1 MDEAAARA
9 PKPGPYRFKPRRQKE
24 GGRRIGST
32 NKVPRLLKEA
42 IMLAAELEGSNGW
55 GSGKLVGFFRKVAR
69 EDPRAFAKLLAR
81 VPLQEEV
88 PTTEVVRY
96 RTSAE
101 IRRDMISRG
110 LTKDVLARMV
120 ENFDDDGVEL
130 VYVKSGHNP

>member
-1 MDEAAARA
+1 M
-9 PKPGPYRFKPRRQKE
+9 
-24 GGRRIGST
+24 
-32 NKVPRLLKEA
+32 
-42 IMLAAELEGSNGW
+42 
-55 GSGKLVGFFRKVAR
+55 AR